1 MWKYRVVVAALALV
15 LGIARAGAAQ
25 SAAAIVGAV
34 TDDSGAALPGVT
46 VQISSPALIER
57 VRTAVTS
64 ADGRYQVVDL
74 RPGEYAVTFELN
86 GFQTVRRERI
96 PLNTEIGRAHV

>member
-1 MWKYRVVVAALALV
+1 MWKYRVVVALALL
-15 LGIARAGAAQ
+15 LGVARAGAAQ
-25 SAAAIVGAV
+25 SAAAVVGAV
-34 TDDSGAALPGVT
+34 TDESGAALPGVT

-74 RPGEYAVTFELN
+74 RPGEYTVTFELT
-86 GFQTVRRERI
+86 GFQTVRRER
-96 PLNTEIGRAHV
+96 LALSTS